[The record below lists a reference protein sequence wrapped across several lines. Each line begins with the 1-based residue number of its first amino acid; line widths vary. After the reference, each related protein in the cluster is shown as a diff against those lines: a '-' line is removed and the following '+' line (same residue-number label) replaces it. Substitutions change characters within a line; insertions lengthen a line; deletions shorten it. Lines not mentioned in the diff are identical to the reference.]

1 MESSI
6 LRHILLDFVSDNF
19 SGGLKGKLRR
29 EKLGATGEYQGH
41 ECAKR
46 PSLLKMI
53 LPARL
58 KAGFEKGA
66 ECRCDCKGYRAKLR
80 IGNFPRLVA
89 LELWISRRSVGIE
102 WTSLAIAA

>member
-6 LRHILLDFVSDNF
+6 LRHILLDFVGDNF
-19 SGGLKGKLRR
+19 NGGLSGKLRP
-29 EKLGATGEYQGH
+29 EKLVATGGYQGH

-46 PSLLKMI
+46 PSLLQMI

-66 ECRCDCKGYRAKLR
+66 ACRCDCKGYR
-80 IGNFPRLVA
+80 P
-89 LELWISRRSVGIE
+89 
-102 WTSLAIAA
+102 

>member
-1 MESSI
+1 MESSG
-6 LRHILLDFVSDNF
+6 LRHILLDFAGDNLN
-19 SGGLKGKLRR
+19 GGLSGKLRP
-29 EKLGATGEYQGH
+29 EKLGAIGEFQGH
-41 ECAKR
+41 KCAKR

-66 ECRCDCKGYRAKLR
+66 ECRRDCKGYRPKLR

-89 LELWISRRSVGIE
+89 LELWISGRSVGIK
-102 WTSLAIAA
+102 WTSFAIAA

>member
-6 LRHILLDFVSDNF
+6 LRHILLDFVGDNF
-19 SGGLKGKLRR
+19 NGGLSGKLRP
-29 EKLGATGEYQGH
+29 EKLVATGGYQGH

-46 PSLLKMI
+46 PSLLQMI

-66 ECRCDCKGYRAKLR
+66 ACRCDCDGYCPDKSEGKVTRQTGWTAVEWRATC
-80 IGNFPRLVA
+80 A
-89 LELWISRRSVGIE
+89 
-102 WTSLAIAA
+102 SLLDLGA

>member
-6 LRHILLDFVSDNF
+6 LRHILLDFVGDNF
-19 SGGLKGKLRR
+19 NGGLSGKLRP
-29 EKLGATGEYQGH
+29 EKLGATGEYQAH
-41 ECAKR
+41 KCAKR

-58 KAGFEKGA
+58 KAGSEKGA
-66 ECRCDCKGYRAKLR
+66 ECRCDFKGYRPKLR

-89 LELWISRRSVGIE
+89 LELWISGRSVGIK
-102 WTSLAIAA
+102 WTSFAIAA

>member
-1 MESSI
+1 MESNI
-6 LRHILLDFVSDNF
+6 RRRILLDFVGDNF
-19 SGGLKGKLRR
+19 NGGLSGKLRP

-41 ECAKR
+41 KCAKR

-66 ECRCDCKGYRAKLR
+66 ESRCDRKGFRPKLR

-89 LELWISRRSVGIE
+89 LELWISGRSVGIK
-102 WTSLAIAA
+102 WTSFAIAA